1 MTATITSPVPL
12 WIRIVSG
19 LISLLGLF
27 VGISLY
33 VSPGAF
39 MPEIDFTANGVHYLA
54 QMWAARQIAIAAI
67 IAFSV
72 VRNSAVMLLV
82 SLLAYGLMNF
92 QDILIGIS
100 KHDHGLAGGATFF
113 FLLPLIM
120 MIVLLRKQKR
130 RV

>member
-82 SLLAYGLMNF
+82 SLLAYSLMNL

-100 KHDHGLAGGATFF
+100 KQDGGLAGGATFF

>member
-1 MTATITSPVPL
+1 MTATIAQAVPL

-19 LISLLGLF
+19 LIALLGLF
-27 VGISLY
+27 VGLSLY

-54 QMWAARQIAIAAI
+54 QMWAARQIAIAGI

-72 VRNSAVMLLV
+72 VRNSSVMLFV
-82 SLLAYGLMNF
+82 SLMAYSLMNL

-100 KHDHGLAGGATFF
+100 RQDDGLAGGATFF
-113 FLLPLIM
+113 FLLPLVMI
-120 MIVLLRKQKR
+120 IVLLRKQR
-130 RV
+130 SRV